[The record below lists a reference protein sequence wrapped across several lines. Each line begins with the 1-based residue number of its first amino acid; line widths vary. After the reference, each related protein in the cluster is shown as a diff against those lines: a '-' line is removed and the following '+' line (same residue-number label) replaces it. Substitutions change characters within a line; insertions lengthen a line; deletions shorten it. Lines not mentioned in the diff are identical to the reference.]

1 MCIAQ
6 FGDADGVGHM
16 AQFDSPTG
24 VALSRDGSTLYV
36 ATRFRIRQIDLAT
49 RESTVLAGSGSQGGN
64 VAPSIEPAP
73 YVATR
78 PD

>member
-1 MCIAQ
+1 
-6 FGDADGVGHM
+6 M

-36 ATRFRIRQIDLAT
+36 ATPFRIRQIDLAT

-64 VAPSIEPAP
+64 VAPW
-73 YVATR
+73 
-78 PD
+78 